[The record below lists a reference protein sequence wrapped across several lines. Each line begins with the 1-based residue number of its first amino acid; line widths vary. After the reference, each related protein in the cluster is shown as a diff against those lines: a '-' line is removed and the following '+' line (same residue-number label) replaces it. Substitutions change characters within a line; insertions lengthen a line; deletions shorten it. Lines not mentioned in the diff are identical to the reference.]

1 MVVVVPPGFY
11 EFIMSL
17 NEDEWEAVMSHGG
30 ISSPGIRARSRR
42 AAGRARSLRGPLSP
56 GRAPKRRRKVSAYQR
71 EFGRQLKRLKKQHP
85 RTPVGKL
92 MKRAHSATKR
102 ARRGK

>member
-30 ISSPGIRARSRR
+30 ISSPGIRVRSRR
-42 AAGRARSLRGPLSP
+42 AASRARSLQPARV
-56 GRAPKRRRKVSAYQR
+56 PKRRRKVSAYQR
-71 EFGRQLKRLKKQHP
+71 EFGRQLKALKRTHP
-85 RTPVGKL
+85 RTPVSKL
-92 MKRAHSATKR
+92 MKRAHAATKR
-102 ARRGK
+102 ARRGKR